1 MSRDLASMRYK
12 IFVFDSY
19 ILYALIPA
27 VFYPRPI
34 TFKILGLAAVVIFLI
49 QWRFGSISHFSRRVK
64 QFFVGDA
71 KKTRPIYY
79 DIEK

>member
-12 IFVFDSY
+12 IFIFDSY

-27 VFYPRPI
+27 IFYPRPI
-34 TFKILGLAAVVIFLI
+34 TFKILGVMAIAIFLM
-49 QWRFGSISHFSRRVK
+49 QWRFGTIRHFARWIK
-64 QFFVGDA
+64 QYLVGNA
-71 KKTRPIYY
+71 KKIRPIYY